1 MIAQSTRAAPVR
13 PYAILARVFM
23 NHRTP
28 TREAR
33 SVIKAIIFDFDGLIV
48 DTETPE
54 YQSWQEIFQE
64 YGAELD
70 LDLWQSFIGRGFGD
84 FDVYEHLARVSGKP
98 VDRATLRPRMRKRYL
113 DLIER
118 NPILPG
124 VEAWLRRAKAL
135 GLPLAVASS
144 SRQGWA
150 SGHLEKRGLL
160 PNFAFVHCG
169 DDVANVKPDPEIYI
183 ITAKRLGVPP
193 ENALAIEDSLN
204 GLTAAK
210 AAGMRCVVA
219 PNPMTRQM
227 NFAAAD
233 LRLNSLADATLDC
246 VLAQLTA
253 PPSRAASP

>member
-1 MIAQSTRAAPVR
+1 M
-13 PYAILARVFM
+13 
-23 NHRTP
+23 
-28 TREAR
+28 
-33 SVIKAIIFDFDGLIV
+33 IKAVIFDFDGLIL

-64 YGAELD
+64 RGVDLD
-70 LDLWQSFIGRGFGD
+70 MDLWQSFIGRGFGS
-84 FDVYEHLARVSGKP
+84 FDVYEHLARVSGTP

-118 NPILPG
+118 NPVLPG
-124 VEAWLRRAKAL
+124 VEAWIRRANAL

-150 SGHLEKRGLL
+150 SGHLERRGLL

-169 DDVANVKPDPEIYI
+169 DDVANVKPDPEIYA
-183 ITAKRLGVPP
+183 ITAQRLGVPP

-210 AAGMRCVVA
+210 AAGMRCVVV

-227 NFAAAD
+227 DFAAAD
-233 LRLNSLADATLDC
+233 LRLTSLAASTLDC
-246 VLAQLTA
+246 VLAQLSA
-253 PPSRAASP
+253 PQSPADSP

>member
-1 MIAQSTRAAPVR
+1 M
-13 PYAILARVFM
+13 
-23 NHRTP
+23 
-28 TREAR
+28 
-33 SVIKAIIFDFDGLIV
+33 IKAIIFDFDGLIV

-54 YQSWQEIFQE
+54 YDSWQEIFQE
-64 YGAELD
+64 RGVELD

-113 DLIER
+113 DMIER

-160 PNFAFVHCG
+160 PHFAFVHCAE
-169 DDVANVKPDPEIYI
+169 DVANVKPDPEIYI

-193 ENALAIEDSLN
+193 ENALAVEDSLN

-233 LRLNSLADATLDC
+233 LRLNSLADATLDS
-246 VLAQLTA
+246 VLAQLSA